1 MTHQEEN
8 ASTRF
13 DSTQRKLSR
22 TDFLLAILI
31 GLCALALYIRTLAPS
46 LLWGDSAEF
55 QTLSYTLGMTHPTGY
70 ATQVIFGKL
79 FTLIPIGNIAYRV
92 NLMSAFFGALAVAE
106 MFLIVQ
112 LLVGWRVAAISASL
126 VLMLTEGFW
135 WRALVAESYAP
146 AAGMLAT
153 VWLFFLLWRYTDHP
167 IYLFLAGLAGG
178 LSLGIHSTVVMTA
191 VSVIAVMAFTARKRS
206 EWVSAAAGGLLGVTL
221 FLSSFFFLDYNDP
234 PSSVHNAV
242 FRPNLSA
249 VGLTEADYDSPIER
263 FQFIFP
269 AGQFW
274 RYYFSA
280 EPEETNRRLI
290 EYVSYFPTWIFAL
303 IVIGMISL
311 FFGGMWR
318 EGIYPLIAFLLIW
331 GFAVTVSFS
340 VYREFYVPITVITS
354 VWFGV
359 GACNLLFVLEKFIKQ
374 NQAAGIALSESRG
387 GTLALSSVETM
398 RFVIPMLLIAL
409 PIWNSRQD
417 VSLAIKNGYTT
428 FIRDNHIYPIFAP
441 DKAIRDARRIINRVE
456 TNAIVFA
463 DWDKL
468 YSYIYT
474 AHIED
479 EKTGISFHEA
489 WIGDEQ
495 KLSDTTIAYIE
506 ANIDTRPIYFAIDMP
521 RLTDLYQVTKINNT
535 LYRINRK

>member
-1 MTHQEEN
+1 MTHQHEKP
-8 ASTRF
+8 SPRF
-13 DSTQRKLSR
+13 DPPYSRQRTLSR
-22 TDFLLAILI
+22 TDILLAILI

-70 ATQVIFGKL
+70 ATQIIFGKL
-79 FTLIPIGNIAYRV
+79 FTLIPIGDIAYRV
-92 NLMSAFFGALAVAE
+92 NLMSAFFGALAVAGT
-106 MFLIVQ
+106 FLIVQ

-126 VLMLTEGFW
+126 VLALTEGFW

-153 VWLFFLLWRYTDHP
+153 IWLLFLLWRYTDKP
-167 IYLFLAGLAGG
+167 MYLFLAGLAGG
-178 LSLGIHSTVVMTA
+178 LSIGIHSAVVMTA
-191 VSVIAVMAFTARKRS
+191 VSVLAVMAFTARKRA
-206 EWVSAAAGGLLGVTL
+206 EWVSAAAGALLGVAL
-221 FLSSFFFLDYNDP
+221 FLGFFFFLDYNDP
-234 PSSVHNAV
+234 PSSIYNAV

-249 VGLTEADYDSPIER
+249 TGLSSLDYDTPIER
-263 FQFIFP
+263 FLHIFP
-269 AGQFW
+269 AGRFW
-274 RYYFSA
+274 TFYFSA
-280 EPEETNRRLI
+280 TPEEIIRRLV
-290 EYVSYFPTWIFAL
+290 EYISYFPTWALAL

-318 EGIYPLIAFLLIW
+318 EGLYPLIAFLLIW

-359 GACNLLFVLEKFIKQ
+359 GACNLLFVFEKFIKQ
-374 NQAAGIALSESRG
+374 NQLAGRI
-387 GTLALSSVETM
+387 M
-398 RFVIPMLLIAL
+398 RLVVSLFLVAL

-417 VSLAIKNGYTT
+417 LNLAIKSGYTT
-428 FIRDNHIYPIFAP
+428 FVRDHHIYPVFAP

-456 TNAIVFA
+456 ENAIVFA

-474 AHIED
+474 AQIED
-479 EKTGISFHEA
+479 KKLGISFHEA

-495 KLSDTTIAYIE
+495 KLSESTINYIE

-521 RLTDLYQVTKINNT
+521 GLTELYQVTKINDT
-535 LYRINRK
+535 LFRINRK